1 MRHKISLRQIRCTRP
16 HAFRQLHVTR
26 QGRQPLRINSREL
39 DKLNG
44 CNWYVIPLLGKHRPP
59 HHHCLESALSPCSS
73 MRQKSFPTRWV
84 PLLPLTRFCPQ
95 HQEVH
100 AGKYLNNHKIK
111 KMNKKPQREG
121 SEIHR
126 GRFCWSFSENA
137 STEIQAFKYFNYFS
151 SLNLTTYSSPR
162 RFVSRDFRICMQ

>member
-1 MRHKISLRQIRCTRP
+1 M
-16 HAFRQLHVTR
+16 AVT
-26 QGRQPLRINSREL
+26 GN
-39 DKLNG
+39 
-44 CNWYVIPLLGKHRPP
+44 VIPLLGKHRPP

-84 PLLPLTRFCPQ
+84 PLLPLTRSCPQ

-111 KMNKKPQREG
+111 KMNRKPQREG

-126 GRFCWSFSENA
+126 GGFCWSFSENA